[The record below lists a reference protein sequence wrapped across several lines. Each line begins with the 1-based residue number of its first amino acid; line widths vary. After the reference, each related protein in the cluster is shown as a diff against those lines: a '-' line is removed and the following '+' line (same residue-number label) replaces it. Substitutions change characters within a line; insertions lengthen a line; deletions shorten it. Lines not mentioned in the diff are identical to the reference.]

1 MTKPQKKFSWSD
13 KASYIAVLLSI
24 TALAIDIVEAKI
36 MADQQDIMAQQQKV
50 MVEQQKGS
58 VWPYV
63 EVKNSIQIENLL
75 SFSS

>member
-1 MTKPQKKFSWSD
+1 
-13 KASYIAVLLSI
+13 
-24 TALAIDIVEAKI
+24 VEAKI